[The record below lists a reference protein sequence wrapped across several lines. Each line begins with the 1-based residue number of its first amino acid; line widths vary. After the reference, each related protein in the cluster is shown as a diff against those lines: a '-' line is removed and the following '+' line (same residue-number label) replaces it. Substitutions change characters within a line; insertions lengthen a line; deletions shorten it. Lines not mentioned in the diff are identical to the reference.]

1 MFSSKLN
8 SCPSTFLDRS
18 MLEALGGPGERSI
31 LSQKRMMG
39 NGDVEEE
46 KHQSLGAE
54 EEGKRENDERPGSHS
69 FESADESSEGKS
81 EKREEEDE
89 EFDEKRAN
97 SEEDPEE
104 NITNDKKGKQI
115 FRFTQFNAV
124 SLT

>member
-39 NGDVEEE
+39 NGDAEEE
-46 KHQSLGAE
+46 KRQSPGDEDARGDSE
-54 EEGKRENDERPGSHS
+54 VAGEMQDKRENDEGPGSHS
-69 FESADESSEGKS
+69 FESADESSEGKA

-89 EFDEKRAN
+89 EFNEKRAN
-97 SEEDPEE
+97 SEENPEE
-104 NITNDKKGKQI
+104 SITKDKKGK
-115 FRFTQFNAV
+115 
-124 SLT
+124 